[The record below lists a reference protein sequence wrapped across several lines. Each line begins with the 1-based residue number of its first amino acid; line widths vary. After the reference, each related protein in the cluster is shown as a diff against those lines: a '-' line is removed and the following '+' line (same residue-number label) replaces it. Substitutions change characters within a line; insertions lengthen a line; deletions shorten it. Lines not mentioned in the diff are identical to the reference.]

1 MLARV
6 VCVALLAG
14 LASCAD
20 IPRAAQL
27 NADTPELTI
36 AVAQVP
42 ARYDDVV
49 SLGWACSSAAFCISL
64 SVRQLPAC

>member
-1 MLARV
+1 MLARA
-6 VCVALLAG
+6 VCVALLVG

-27 NADTPELTI
+27 NADTPELTL

-42 ARYDDVV
+42 ARNT
-49 SLGWACSSAAFCISL
+49 LRPSAEASFPPEGVFAFC
-64 SVRQLPAC
+64 V